1 MSGLTWLHDLPIRRP
16 RIVVGLRLY
25 SRASTDVG
33 SVDSKIS
40 TTFSSVSF
48 ALLNHRLPMVLKR
61 GKDVVKDN
69 HKKQPKRYEAQ
80 GEFGF

>member
-1 MSGLTWLHDLPIRRP
+1 
-16 RIVVGLRLY
+16 
-25 SRASTDVG
+25 
-33 SVDSKIS
+33 VDSKIS